1 MHYRGGSELHHLSCC
16 NSTVTPKRGRMIA
29 PIDDCAL
36 SALSQTHS
44 MQGTAA
50 LGRQAEDRQDAL
62 VQATLET
69 AAMAN
74 GQQSRPAALPNAA
87 PTVIPSDTLSALPP
101 PTGRSISHLGHDCRS
116 GQALWAHRR
125 TMETHATN
133 ADSLATGPVNVIS
146 HQLSLS
152 LMEFCVQ

>member
-1 MHYRGGSELHHLSCC
+1 MLQLDC
-16 NSTVTPKRGRMIA
+16 NAKEGEDDCSNRRLCTVCTVTDPLDAGDR
-29 PIDDCAL
+29 CAVETDL
-36 SALSQTHS
+36 
-44 MQGTAA
+44 
-50 LGRQAEDRQDAL
+50 QDAL

-133 ADSLATGPVNVIS
+133 ADSLATGPLNV
-146 HQLSLS
+146 SLS
-152 LMEFCVQ
+152 LIEFCVQRQPLTNVRDGEAA